1 MKLNVTSSM
10 KTRIIVGAIGVAVLL
25 PILIFSNTIV
35 FPIAIS
41 VLSAIGIYEL
51 LNCTHLFSEKVYM
64 VVSILY
70 ALFCP
75 IAARLLHGLTT
86 VAITSA
92 VFMLFIMAYS
102 VLSQQTEILARL
114 SSTAFFTLY
123 VVTGFSSMVVIRDLE
138 HGAILMVLALII
150 AWFTDTFAYFTGIA
164 FGKRKLIPKISPN
177 KTVEGSIGGILVT
190 VVATVIILLGISIFS
205 NNSPRYFLLIL
216 FTAVA
221 SAMAQIGDLTM
232 SQIKRYYK
240 IKDFGK
246 MLPGHGG
253 VLDRF
258 DSVLATSLTVTVLV
272 FVFSGISLF

>member
-1 MKLNVTSSM
+1 
-10 KTRIIVGAIGVAVLL
+10 
-25 PILIFSNTIV
+25 
-35 FPIAIS
+35 
-41 VLSAIGIYEL
+41 
-51 LNCTHLFSEKVYM
+51 
-64 VVSILY
+64 
-70 ALFCP
+70 
-75 IAARLLHGLTT
+75 
-86 VAITSA
+86 
-92 VFMLFIMAYS
+92 
-102 VLSQQTEILARL
+102 
-114 SSTAFFTLY
+114 
-123 VVTGFSSMVVIRDLE
+123 MVVIRDLE